1 MKTQDALIKTD
12 SKELIIDYI
21 AFFISKPVWTN
32 RACNATFVGAIK
44 TNVKSIAES
53 MILVFNNL
61 NSDVRPIG
69 NDILNDEMFVT
80 QKGPEIGECDNILRK
95 ALDLHFSKT
104 RLGVHFKT
112 NNLFNTAGPTV
123 VNVLKRI

>member
-1 MKTQDALIKTD
+1 MQ
-12 SKELIIDYI
+12 
-21 AFFISKPVWTN
+21 
-32 RACNATFVGAIK
+32 ATFVIAIK
-44 TNVKSIAES
+44 TSVKSIAES

-80 QKGPEIGECDNILRK
+80 RKGPEIGECDKILRK
-95 ALDLHFSKT
+95 ALDFYFSKT

-123 VNVLKRI
+123 VNVLKRKNINKY